1 MKQQVLIVL
10 VWLAAA
16 AVLVLPAAAQEAA
29 QEATTHLV
37 APGDTWAAL
46 ALRYGASRESL
57 QAANPHPN
65 PYRQPVI
72 GAAIQLPP
80 GVIARSGAL
89 ARPEGSLL
97 RLALAKGQDPWALAE
112 LNGEPH
118 PYRPQFFRATY
129 VPDETGEPLDLPAG
143 FLALELS
150 RLPARPGQAVAY
162 RARASE
168 TLSVTASLDAWPMS
182 SFSNGEH
189 VVGAGGTGAF
199 FFPGAPELAIRVGDR
214 PLWSQ
219 PWKFEPGEW
228 DFDQLTLTGA
238 AAAIDQAAI
247 IAEGQRLAGIW
258 AERSPAP
265 QWSEPFRLPLD
276 SYLNVSSNYGARRS
290 YNGGPYRTY
299 HEGVD
304 FAAYGGTPVY
314 ATAAGTVV
322 LAEMLYVRGG
332 AVIIDHGLGI
342 FSGYYHMSAVHVAP
356 SQQVKAGDLVGEVG
370 SEGLS
375 TGNHL
380 HWDLLAAGTWID
392 AAAWHEQDLGCWL
405 LAGWGTPC
413 AADSP

>member
-1 MKQQVLIVL
+1 MVL
-10 VWLAAA
+10 VCLAALA
-16 AVLVLPAAAQEAA
+16 ALALPAAAQEAA
-29 QEATTHLV
+29 THLV

-46 ALRYGASRESL
+46 SMRYGASREAL

-72 GAAIQLPP
+72 GRAIQLPP
-80 GVIARSGAL
+80 GAAVQAGAL
-89 ARPEGSLL
+89 ARPEASLL
-97 RLALAKGQDPWALAE
+97 RLSLATGQNPWLLAE
-112 LNGEPH
+112 LNGAPH
-118 PYRPQFFRATY
+118 PYRPQFARATY
-129 VPDETGEPLDLPAG
+129 VPDETSAPLDLPPG
-143 FLALELS
+143 FATLELS
-150 RLPARPGQAVAY
+150 RLPARPGQPVAFRAQAGAVV
-162 RARASE
+162 
-168 TLSVTASLDAWPMS
+168 SVTASLDAWPMPA
-182 SFSNGEH
+182 FSNGGR
-189 VVGAGGTGAF
+189 VVAVGGTGAF
-199 FFPGAPELAIRVGDR
+199 FFPGAPELAIRVGDG

-219 PWKFEPGEW
+219 PWQFEPGQW

-238 AAAIDQAAI
+238 AAAIDQEAI
-247 IAEGQRLAGIW
+247 IAEGQRLAAIW
-258 AERSPAP
+258 AERTPAP
-265 QWSEPFRLPLD
+265 QWGGPFRVPID
-276 SYLNVSSNYGARRS
+276 SFLHVSSNYGARRS

-314 ATAAGTVV
+314 ATAAGTVA

-356 SQQVKAGDLVGEVG
+356 GQQVSAGDLLGEVG

-405 LAGWGTPC
+405 LAGWGAPC
-413 AADSP
+413 AAAP